1 MRTLVFFACAIALA
15 AHAQQTDAGA
25 GSADSPSG
33 GMGSAPQG
41 SSGSATG
48 TSGAGATA
56 GQQRSGGAAAG
67 AGAAMH
73 APRPDPALTAAF
85 RDSVGSWKCTG
96 TMSMPKE
103 MGGAEIQTRSQ
114 MTIRRDLNGFAYV
127 GDWRVEKTEAFPG
140 AHGKMTWSYNTPSK
154 KFWEF
159 AVDDTGSVMRGESD
173 GEQGGK
179 MVWNEEGTMMG
190 KPSKMRST
198 IVKKDK
204 QSIEMTFESQD
215 DGGSWTP
222 MGKDSCT
229 KATATAGG

>member
-1 MRTLVFFACAIALA
+1 
-15 AHAQQTDAGA
+15 
-25 GSADSPSG
+25 
-33 GMGSAPQG
+33 
-41 SSGSATG
+41 
-48 TSGAGATA
+48 
-56 GQQRSGGAAAG
+56 
-67 AGAAMH
+67 
-73 APRPDPALTAAF
+73 
-85 RDSVGSWKCTG
+85 
-96 TMSMPKE
+96 MPKE

-215 DGGSWTP
+215 DGGSWKP
-222 MGKDSCT
+222 EVRSCRHAPASREGLRARRDAV
-229 KATATAGG
+229 KPGLRPLSVARSPEPPAAPAEAERVPRTAS